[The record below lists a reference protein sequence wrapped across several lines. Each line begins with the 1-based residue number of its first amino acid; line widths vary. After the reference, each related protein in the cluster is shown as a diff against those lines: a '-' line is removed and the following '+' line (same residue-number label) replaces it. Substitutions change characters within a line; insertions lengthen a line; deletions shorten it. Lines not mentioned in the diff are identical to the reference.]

1 MSGQPSFDNP
11 RPERNHPAWIGGAI
25 LVLIGVIFLV
35 QNLTSF
41 SLANWWALFILIP
54 AASAFGRAYKAYQEN
69 GRLSGSA
76 RGGLA
81 GGLVLTFIAFVFL
94 FNLDFGRLWPV
105 FLILGGIG
113 LLINALLPD

>member
-1 MSGQPSFDNP
+1 MSEPSSFDNQ
-11 RPERNHPAWIGGAI
+11 PERNRPAWIGGAI
-25 LVLIGVIFLV
+25 LILIGLIFLV
-35 QNLTSF
+35 QNLTGF

-54 AASAFGRAYKAYQEN
+54 AVSSFGRAYSAYQSS

-76 RGGLA
+76 RGALI
-81 GGLVLTFIAFVFL
+81 GGLVLTFITFVFL
-94 FNLDFGRLWPV
+94 FNLDFGKLWPV